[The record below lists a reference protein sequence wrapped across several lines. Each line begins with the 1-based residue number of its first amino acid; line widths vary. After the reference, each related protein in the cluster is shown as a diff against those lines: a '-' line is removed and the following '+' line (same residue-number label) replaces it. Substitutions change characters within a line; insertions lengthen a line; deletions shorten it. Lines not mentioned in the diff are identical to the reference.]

1 MRTFLSFF
9 EPIVIRWINRKT
21 CFCCGAP
28 ATRKCREHG
37 TRICESSHCKMAH
50 RRLKASVCGDLTR
63 PYCDYAEL
71 AGWKKHLLGC
81 AVSLAVG
88 GLLWVVVILI

>member
-1 MRTFLSFF
+1 MKTFISLF
-9 EPIVIRWINRKT
+9 EPILIRWRARNS

-28 ATRKCREHG
+28 ASRKCRTHR

-50 RRLKASVCGDLTR
+50 RRLKASVYGDLTR
-63 PYCDYAEL
+63 PFCEYAPL
-71 AGWKKHLLGC
+71 VRWKAHLLRC

-88 GLLWVVVILI
+88 GLLWVVVIAI